1 MDISVAEAKA
11 HLSELI
17 EQVSRGEEVTITKRG
32 KPVARLTPVVPECKP
47 VDIDALRRLTDSM
60 PLQKQSAGEFMRE
73 LRDNDRY

>member
-1 MDISVAEAKA
+1 MDISVAEAKT

-32 KPVARLTPVVPECKP
+32 KPVARLTPVVPERKP